1 VTILLVTQYYPPE
14 PGSAS
19 MRMGEI
25 AEYLAG
31 KGHRVTVVTGFP
43 NYPDGKVYEGYKMG
57 LVRREIVKLRNQEIG
72 EREKCRSEES
82 EAGEKG

>member
-1 VTILLVTQYYPPE
+1 
-14 PGSAS
+14 
-19 MRMGEI
+19 M
-25 AEYLAG
+25 
-31 KGHRVTVVTGFP
+31 VTGFP